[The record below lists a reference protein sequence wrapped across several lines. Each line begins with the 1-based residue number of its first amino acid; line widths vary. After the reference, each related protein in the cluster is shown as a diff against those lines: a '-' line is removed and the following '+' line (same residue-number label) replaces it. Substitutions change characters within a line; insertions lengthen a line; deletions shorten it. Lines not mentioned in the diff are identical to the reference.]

1 MGGIRK
7 FRTVQPIDGKSFVPL
22 LKGTG
27 DPSKGRNLYW
37 NYPNLWGNEGPGI
50 GPTCTI
56 RSGDWKLIYYYQTG
70 EKELFNIRNDIG
82 EKQNLAAQ
90 CPAIVKK
97 LSKDLG
103 QYLRKVKAQR
113 PAFKSNGKSCPWP
126 DEV

>member
-1 MGGIRK
+1 MAGIRK
-7 FRTVQPIDGKSFVPL
+7 FRTVPTIDGKSFVPL

-27 DPSKGRNLYW
+27 DPSKERNLYW

-70 EKELFNIRNDIG
+70 EKELFNVRDDMG

-90 CPAIVKK
+90 HPAIVKK

-103 QYLRKVKAQR
+103 RYLRKVKAQR
-113 PAFKSNGKSCPWP
+113 PTFKSTGKSCPWP